1 MVELPETGQRAPLTD
16 YATARLRVVI
26 PFSADGPFYRRCGF
40 QFSLFYRRCGFQF
53 SLHPVQ
59 LSVADLAPDID
70 AAIETLIE
78 IAGDKKLSATL
89 IHHDETE
96 LELGDAEI
104 AAIRVDLAA
113 VRASLVRCKH
123 CGRAIDQ

>member
-1 MVELPETGQRAPLTD
+1 MVELPETGQREPPTD

-26 PFSADGPFYRRCGF
+26 PFSANGPSYRRSGF
-40 QFSLFYRRCGFQF
+40 QFG
-53 SLHPVQ
+53 LHPVE

-78 IAGDKKLSATL
+78 IAGDKILSATL

-104 AAIRVDLAA
+104 AAIRGDLAA